1 MDEIKLTE
9 EQRRMIDAFTIALP
23 KLRKELG
30 VSQSS
35 LGERIG
41 ISRQML
47 SYIERGI
54 YPMSWSTFLS
64 LALFFKVNYAG
75 NKKNLNDLD
84 RFLLVDSSD
93 K

>member
-1 MDEIKLTE
+1 
-9 EQRRMIDAFTIALP
+9 MIDAFTIALP
-23 KLRKELG
+23 ELRKELG
-30 VSQSS
+30 VSQTL
-35 LGERIG
+35 LGEKIG

-54 YPMSWSTFLS
+54 NPMSWNTFLS

-75 NKKNLNDLD
+75 NKKKLNDLE
-84 RFLLVDSSD
+84 RFLLVDSGD